1 MLPQLIYTL
10 PFSSLHLCDMLQFPC
25 HQSSNYVIADW
36 ISSCEI
42 MDPVLQF
49 WRSTGGYYAKQ
60 TQARSYNL
68 WPAKNLLEQ
77 LSCGILMVVLSMLG
91 NNNKIHLPS
100 SLSSNQGDRPNQSL
114 ASCRSG
120 VLQTIMQISRWIWST
135 SMMLEMI
142 PKWEKRLCTPPV
154 VQLRLHGNLL
164 ARAGLGKM
172 FSF

>member
-1 MLPQLIYTL
+1 
-10 PFSSLHLCDMLQFPC
+10 
-25 HQSSNYVIADW
+25 
-36 ISSCEI
+36 

-77 LSCGILMVVLSMLG
+77 LSCGILMVLSMLG

-114 ASCRSG
+114 ATCRSG

-164 ARAGLGKM
+164 ARAGLGKIFFLRLCLRNTNVDS
-172 FSF
+172 FSLKLNKSLCGKIDKKNNSQSNLLYF